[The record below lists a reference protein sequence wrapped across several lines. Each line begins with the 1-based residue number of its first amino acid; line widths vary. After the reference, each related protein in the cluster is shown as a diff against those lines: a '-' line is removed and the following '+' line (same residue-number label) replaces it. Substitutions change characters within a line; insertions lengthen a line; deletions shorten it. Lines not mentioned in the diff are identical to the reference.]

1 MRLGIVTYMIG
12 AEMDLETL
20 LDLCVQSGV
29 EGVELRTTHKHGV
42 EVTLDAAQRSEVRKK
57 IEDSGV
63 VLWGLGTACE
73 YHSTDEAEVRSNVE
87 LTKEF
92 VKLAVEV
99 GARGVKVRPNGL
111 QEAAGVPKEKTLEQ
125 IGLAYRECGVFGQE
139 HGIELWME
147 VHGRGSSDPRNM
159 KTIID
164 AADHP
169 NCLVCWNCNGG
180 DIDENGSIRWG
191 LEPLKDKVAS
201 CHLHDL
207 IDEKYP
213 WLELFS
219 ILRDAGYGDR
229 FTLTEMAAS
238 PEPVRL
244 MKYYRLLWQELVSKQ
259 A

>member
-1 MRLGIVTYMIG
+1 MKSFVVRTNAMQVYRFLSTIMAREPRASGAPAPKVLDCGAGGPVPPLALFGQQGFEAWGIDRSQH
-12 AEMDLETL
+12 E
-20 LDLCVQSGV
+20 LDL
-29 EGVELRTTHKHGV
+29 
-42 EVTLDAAQRSEVRKK
+42 
-57 IEDSGV
+57 
-63 VLWGLGTACE
+63 
-73 YHSTDEAEVRSNVE
+73 
-87 LTKEF
+87 
-92 VKLAVEV
+92 
-99 GARGVKVRPNGL
+99 ARG
-111 QEAAGVPKEKTLEQ
+111 
-125 IGLAYRECGVFGQE
+125 FGQE